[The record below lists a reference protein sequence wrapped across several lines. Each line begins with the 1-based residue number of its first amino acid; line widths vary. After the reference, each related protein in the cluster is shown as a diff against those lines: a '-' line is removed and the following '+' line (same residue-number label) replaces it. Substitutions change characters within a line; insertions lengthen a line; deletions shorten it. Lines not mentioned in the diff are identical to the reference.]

1 MQHIEDLKAKWQA
14 IDLAPDA
21 GKTATPLRV
30 PRHATLRINHYLRT
44 TLILCILG
52 LCLSGEFFNILN
64 PAVWFRIYYCSFFAI
79 GIIEMLVL
87 RRKLW
92 QLTPESITVVQAIR
106 GVEQFS
112 ILRNRFKILN
122 ICIAIPLLTAMF
134 IYIFNDI
141 SENSYGFRVGGIVGG
156 IVGLALGL
164 WLDYRCRR
172 DLRLMREYLG
182 TASLDE
188 TDDTDT
194 TPE

>member
-106 GVEQFS
+106 GVEKFS

-156 IVGLALGL
+156 IAGLALGL